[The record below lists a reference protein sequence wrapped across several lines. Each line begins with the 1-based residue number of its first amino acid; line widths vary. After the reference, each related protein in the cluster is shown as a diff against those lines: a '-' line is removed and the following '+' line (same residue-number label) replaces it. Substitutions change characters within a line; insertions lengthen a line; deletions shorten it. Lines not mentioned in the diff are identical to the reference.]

1 MVAGGGGV
9 RGCLGGACM
18 VAHMWGGVH
27 GCCPGGACVVARGGG
42 HAWDTTT
49 HGDTVNERAVRILLE
64 CILVSD
70 IKLTVEVIS
79 VSLHEVIVRR
89 RKRVK
94 IECNTKVLYKFTSIS
109 PNNSENK
116 NAFQ

>member
-1 MVAGGGGV
+1 MVAGGCVVAWGGMHGCSGGV
-9 RGCLGGACM
+9 RGCS
-18 VAHMWGGVH
+18 
-27 GCCPGGACVVARGGG
+27 GGACVVARGGG
-42 HAWDTTT
+42 GCAWDTTT

-94 IECNTKVLYKFTSIS
+94 IECNTKVLYKFTSIN